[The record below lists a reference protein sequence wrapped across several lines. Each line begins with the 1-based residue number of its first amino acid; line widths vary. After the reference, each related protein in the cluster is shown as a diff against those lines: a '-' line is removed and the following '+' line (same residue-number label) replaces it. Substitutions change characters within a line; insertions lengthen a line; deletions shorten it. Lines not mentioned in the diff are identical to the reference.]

1 VSVLELA
8 AIIGR
13 LGLLRVDGL
22 GVAVEIVNVRQ
33 AYGQVRYDVKP
44 VAGTGTVTVAA
55 DRVTL
60 ED

>member
-1 VSVLELA
+1 
-8 AIIGR
+8 
-13 LGLLRVDGL
+13 VDGL